1 MMNESLIR
9 LVTALAGKWKEEHLV
24 PVMPKAEVEFVT
36 TRRSILSSAAK
47 ICACTRSPAALK
59 KKKKKKRGSGGREVR
74 GQNGSAFWAVSGPRA
89 RRIKKI

>member
-24 PVMPKAEVEFVT
+24 PVRPRSRFVT

-47 ICACTRSPAALK
+47 ICACTRSPAELK
-59 KKKKKKRGSGGREVR
+59 KKKKAREWGEGGKRTEWLCFLGRKWSE
-74 GQNGSAFWAVSGPRA
+74 SEAD
-89 RRIKKI
+89 

>member
-24 PVMPKAEVEFVT
+24 PVRPRSRFVT

-47 ICACTRSPAALK
+47 ICACTRSPAEFK
-59 KKKKKKRGSGGREVR
+59 KKKKKGEGVGGGR
-74 GQNGSAFWAVSGPRA
+74 
-89 RRIKKI
+89 

>member
-47 ICACTRSPAALK
+47 ICACTRSSAAL
-59 KKKKKKRGSGGREVR
+59 KKKKRGSGGREVR

-89 RRIKKI
+89 RQIKKI

>member
-36 TRRSILSSAAK
+36 TRCSILSSAAK

-59 KKKKKKRGSGGREVR
+59 KKKAREWGEGR
-74 GQNGSAFWAVSGPRA
+74 
-89 RRIKKI
+89 

>member
-36 TRRSILSSAAK
+36 TRCSILSSAAK
-47 ICACTRSPAALK
+47 ICARTRSPAAL
-59 KKKKKKRGSGGREVR
+59 KKKKKRGSGGREVR